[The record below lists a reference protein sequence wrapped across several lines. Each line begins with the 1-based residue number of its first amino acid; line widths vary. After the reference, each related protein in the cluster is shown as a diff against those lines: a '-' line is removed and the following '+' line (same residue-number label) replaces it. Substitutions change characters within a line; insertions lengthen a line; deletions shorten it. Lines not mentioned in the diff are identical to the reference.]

1 MMKFKK
7 ERFVEPKV
15 LPEPTLKRIPI
26 AEIKF
31 APYQREV
38 KMSKVRKIVDFFIPD
53 IVGVALV
60 SFRNGEFW
68 CMDAQHRIKALERL
82 GYIEIWAVVITGL
95 TYEQE
100 CRRFNILN
108 TGRTQ
113 LNANQVFHCRV
124 EEKEDVAIALV
135 NLLKKY
141 KFDYNKN
148 GSTKDTNIIGAV
160 SKFDK
165 MCKKYGL
172 SMVERVLKVLR
183 GAWLGDK
190 DSLTSSIITG
200 MSTFFNEHPD
210 VDDKVLTDVL
220 GHISPNE
227 LLASA
232 SLFMKFGILRP
243 GRADGACYHIAKQIS
258 ELYDAELNKPKRGRK
273 REVKRI

>member
-1 MMKFKK
+1 MKIFKGK
-7 ERFVEPKV
+7 GVETRV
-15 LPEPTLKRIPI
+15 LPELTLKRIPI
-26 AEIKF
+26 ENIKY
-31 APYQREV
+31 APYQREL
-38 KMSKVRKIVDFFIPD
+38 KMSKVRKIIDNFIPD
-53 IVGVALV
+53 IMGVALV

-68 CMDAQHRIKALERL
+68 CIDAQHRIEALKRL
-82 GYIEIWAVVITGL
+82 GFKEIWAIVITGL

-113 LNANQVFHCRV
+113 LNANQIFHCRV
-124 EEKEDVAIALV
+124 EEKEDIAITLV
-135 NLLKKY
+135 DLFKKY
-141 KFDYNKN
+141 KYDYNKN
-148 GSTKDTNIIGAV
+148 GSTKDNNLIGAV

-165 MCKKYGL
+165 MCKKYGF

-200 MSTFFNEHPD
+200 MATFFNEHPD
-210 VDDKVLTDVL
+210 VDDNILIDTL

-243 GRADGACYHIAKQIS
+243 GRADGACYHIAKQIN
-258 ELYDAELNKPKRGRK
+258 ELYEDALNKPRKGRK
-273 REVKRI
+273 AKVS

>member
-7 ERFVEPKV
+7 EKNVEPKV
-15 LPEPTLKRIPI
+15 LPELTLKRISIDSIEYP
-26 AEIKF
+26 
-31 APYQREV
+31 PYQREL
-38 KMSKVRKIVDFFIPD
+38 KMSKVRKIIEHFIPE
-53 IVGVALV
+53 IMGVALV
-60 SFRNGEFW
+60 SFRGGKFN
-68 CMDAQHRIKALERL
+68 CIDAQHRIEALKKM
-82 GYIEIWAVVITGL
+82 GYKEIWAIILTGL

-100 CRRFNILN
+100 CRYFNILN

-113 LNANQVFHCRV
+113 LNANQIFHCRV
-124 EEKEDVAIALV
+124 EEKESVAIALV
-135 NLLKKY
+135 NLFKKY
-141 KFDYNKN
+141 KYDYNKN
-148 GSTKDTNIIGAV
+148 GSTKDNNLIGAV

-200 MSTFFNEHPD
+200 MSTFLNEHPD
-210 VDDKVLTDVL
+210 ADDKVLIDIL

-227 LLASA
+227 FIASA

-243 GRADGACYHIAKQIS
+243 GRADGACYHIAKQIN
-258 ELYDAELNKPKRGRK
+258 ELYEEATNKPKRGRK
-273 REVKRI
+273 AMVS

>member
-1 MMKFKK
+1 MKFFKTK
-7 ERFVEPKV
+7 EVEPKT
-15 LPEPTLKRIPI
+15 LPDITLKRIPI
-26 AEIKF
+26 DNIKY

-38 KMSKVRKIVDFFIPD
+38 KMSKVRKIMEHFIID
-53 IVGVALV
+53 IMGVALV
-60 SFRNGEFW
+60 SFRGGNFY
-68 CMDAQHRIKALERL
+68 CIDAQHRIEALKRL
-82 GYIEIWAVVITGL
+82 GYIEIWAIVLTGL

-124 EEKEDVAIALV
+124 EEGETVAIALV
-135 NLLKKY
+135 NLFKKY
-141 KFDYNKN
+141 KYDYNKN
-148 GSTKDTNIIGAV
+148 GSTKDNNIIGAV

-172 SMVERVLKVLR
+172 SMVERVLSILR

-200 MSTFFNEHPD
+200 LSTFLNEHPE
-210 VDDKVLTDVL
+210 VDDGILIDVL

-243 GRADGACYHIAKQIS
+243 GRADSACYHIAKQIN
-258 ELYDAELNKPKRGRK
+258 ELYEDRINQPKK
-273 REVKRI
+273 RTKRVG

>member
-1 MMKFKK
+1 MKLFKAK
-7 ERFVEPKV
+7 GMEPKV
-15 LPEPTLKRIPI
+15 LPELTFKRIPI
-26 AEIKF
+26 DNIEY

-38 KMSKVRKIVDFFIPD
+38 KMSKVRKIIEHFIPE
-53 IVGVALV
+53 IMGVALV
-60 SFRNGEFW
+60 SFRGGKFN
-68 CMDAQHRIKALERL
+68 CIDAQHRIEALRRM
-82 GYIEIWAVVITGL
+82 GYTEVWAIILTDL

-100 CRRFNILN
+100 CRYFNVLN

-124 EEKEDVAIALV
+124 EEREGVAIALV
-135 NLLKKY
+135 NLFSKY
-141 KFDYNKN
+141 KYDYNKN
-148 GSTKDTNIIGAV
+148 GSTKDNNIIGAV

-200 MSTFFNEHPD
+200 MSTFFNEHPE
-210 VDDKVLTDVL
+210 VDDALLIDAL
-220 GHISPNE
+220 GHISPKE
-227 LLASA
+227 LLVSA

-243 GRADGACYHIAKQIS
+243 GRADSACYHIAKQIN
-258 ELYDAELNKPKRGRK
+258 ELYEDVINRSKCDRK
-273 REVKRI
+273 AKVVC